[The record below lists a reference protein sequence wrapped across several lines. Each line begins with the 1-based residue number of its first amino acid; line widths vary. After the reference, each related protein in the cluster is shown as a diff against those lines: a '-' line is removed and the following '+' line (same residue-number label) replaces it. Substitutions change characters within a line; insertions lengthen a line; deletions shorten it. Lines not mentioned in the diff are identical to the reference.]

1 MISVFLLT
9 AMYYAPADA
18 QSYAAEKQR
27 ENMLLDAVSDFAEG
41 RYSMAEERLAPVIA
55 SDPDND
61 AAHYYMAMAKFMQ
74 EDYLDAEEEFEKA
87 VALDSSN
94 FWYRYRLAA
103 VYAATG
109 RQELTAEIYNGLLE
123 DFPKKSELYYG
134 LIDLYLSMGKME
146 EALSTLDQIDTVFG
160 KSDISSITRF
170 DILRNLGRI
179 EEAYAVLEEYNR
191 EYSSPQVLAMLG
203 DYQMSMY
210 EDSVAM
216 AYYDEALSLAPDYAP
231 AMLGKAEVYRM
242 TRKYDDY
249 FRTLDIFM
257 EDREIPSEGKC
268 DYFKALVQHSDPNFL
283 KIFQPRLDSVMT
295 ACLSAHPGD
304 SSATALAG
312 IYYYGTGREE
322 KSKEYFRANA
332 DNWPESLGAAANYM
346 EVLIYTGDWKELSSY
361 TKLAYERFPE
371 ELRFLEMS
379 TLADYNLKEYDDVIA
394 TCSRII
400 SVAPQDSARVL
411 AAYTTLGDVYYHLGE
426 KSGYVQADAGAHEV
440 VARVGEDAFQL
451 MEKSDG
457 RLHLCLLGQQDAV
470 FGRAGPGAVVSH
482 SFHGHLVG
490 RGVEVQAAVETVVAE
505 GVHACGQ
512 AESLPRGQRLGVVQ
526 AFVVAGHIGPE
537 RFVEIGL
544 RYACVDKVV
553 GHEAVLVV
561 VRVEIV
567 LVIAGGIDVRGT
579 IGVCFGK
586 PVAGIRLQAFHIG
599 DSGRLIYGVGLHE
612 TRIAVEAVVGDIRG
626 SPIISAYK
634 SRWRFV
640 AEIFRLRGQALVHLR
655 QPHQLAEE
663 RILRARSQEVQH
675 LGGRTGH
682 VGTGF
687 LNDYFVY
694 RLHGQDILAVDSD
707 MGAVLGLQ
715 RAYRREEEQGRHEAF
730 HYGFSVHRAY
740 SFTERG
746 VSMAWMS
753 TCAVLRMVA
762 ASSVAGAVRR

>member
-1 MISVFLLT
+1 MKRKYLLPLISVFLLT

-74 EDYLDAEEEFEKA
+74 EDYQAAEEEFEKA

-249 FRTLDIFM
+249 FKTLDIFM
-257 EDREIPSEGKC
+257 EDKEIPSEGKC

-322 KSKEYFRANA
+322 KSKEYFRENA
-332 DNWPESLGAAANYM
+332 ENWPESLGAAANYM

-371 ELRFLEMS
+371 SIRR
-379 TLADYNLKEYDDVIA
+379 
-394 TCSRII
+394 C
-400 SVAPQDSARVL
+400 DS
-411 AAYTTLGDVYYHLGE
+411 H
-426 KSGYVQADAGAHEV
+426 
-440 VARVGEDAFQL
+440 
-451 MEKSDG
+451 M
-457 RLHLCLLGQQDAV
+457 QQDN
-470 FGRAGPGAVVSH
+470 FRRPS
-482 SFHGHLVG
+482 
-490 RGVEVQAAVETVVAE
+490 
-505 GVHACGQ
+505 
-512 AESLPRGQRLGVVQ
+512 GQRKS
-526 AFVVAGHIGPE
+526 
-537 RFVEIGL
+537 
-544 RYACVDKVV
+544 ACSLYD
-553 GHEAVLVV
+553 
-561 VRVEIV
+561 
-567 LVIAGGIDVRGT
+567 
-579 IGVCFGK
+579 FG
-586 PVAGIRLQAFHIG
+586 
-599 DSGRLIYGVGLHE
+599 
-612 TRIAVEAVVGDIRG
+612 
-626 SPIISAYK
+626 
-634 SRWRFV
+634 
-640 AEIFRLRGQALVHLR
+640 
-655 QPHQLAEE
+655 
-663 RILRARSQEVQH
+663 
-675 LGGRTGH
+675 
-682 VGTGF
+682 
-687 LNDYFVY
+687 
-694 RLHGQDILAVDSD
+694 
-707 MGAVLGLQ
+707 
-715 RAYRREEEQGRHEAF
+715 
-730 HYGFSVHRAY
+730 
-740 SFTERG
+740 
-746 VSMAWMS
+746 
-753 TCAVLRMVA
+753 
-762 ASSVAGAVRR
+762 

>member
-1 MISVFLLT
+1 MKRKFLLPLISVFLLT

-55 SDPDND
+55 SDPNND

-74 EDYLDAEEEFEKA
+74 EDYPAAEEEFEKA

-322 KSKEYFRANA
+322 KSKEYFRENA
-332 DNWPESLGAAANYM
+332 ENWPESLGAAANYM

-379 TLADYNLKEYDDVIA
+379 TLADYNLKAYDDVIA

-426 KSGYVQADAGAHEV
+426 KSRAYKAYDEALKVNPEYLPVLNNYAYFLSLDGKKLKKACSMSKMTVEKEPDNPVYLDTYGWILYLQGKPAEAKPYFKHAMLYGGKDSAVTLDHYAEV
-440 VARVGEDAFQL
+440 LFDLGEY
-451 MEKSDG
+451 
-457 RLHLCLLGQQDAV
+457 
-470 FGRAGPGAVVSH
+470 
-482 SFHGHLVG
+482 
-490 RGVEVQAAVETVVAE
+490 
-505 GVHACGQ
+505 
-512 AESLPRGQRLGVVQ
+512 SL
-526 AFVVAGHIGPE
+526 AFV
-537 RFVEIGL
+537 
-544 RYACVDKVV
+544 Y
-553 GHEAVLVV
+553 
-561 VRVEIV
+561 
-567 LVIAGGIDVRGT
+567 
-579 IGVCFGK
+579 
-586 PVAGIRLQAFHIG
+586 
-599 DSGRLIYGVGLHE
+599 
-612 TRIAVEAVVGDIRG
+612 
-626 SPIISAYK
+626 
-634 SRWRFV
+634 WN
-640 AEIFRLRGQALVHLR
+640 QALAKDRDGEIPGLEEKIR
-655 QPHQLAEE
+655 QRKSEMN
-663 RILRARSQEVQH
+663 R
-675 LGGRTGH
+675 
-682 VGTGF
+682 
-687 LNDYFVY
+687 DKK
-694 RLHGQDILAVDSD
+694 
-707 MGAVLGLQ
+707 
-715 RAYRREEEQGRHEAF
+715 
-730 HYGFSVHRAY
+730 
-740 SFTERG
+740 
-746 VSMAWMS
+746 
-753 TCAVLRMVA
+753 
-762 ASSVAGAVRR
+762 